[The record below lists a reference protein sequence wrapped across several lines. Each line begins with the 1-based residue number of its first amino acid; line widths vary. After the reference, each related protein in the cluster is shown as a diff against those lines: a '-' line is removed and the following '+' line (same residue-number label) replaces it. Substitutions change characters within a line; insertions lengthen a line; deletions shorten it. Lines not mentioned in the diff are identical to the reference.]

1 MSKVGKV
8 PVKIP
13 DDVKVVVGP
22 VTIAVEGKYGRLVQT
37 YRPDV
42 VEITVADGI
51 ASVKRRHEG
60 KQYRAFHGLYRS
72 LLANMVYGVS
82 RRWEKALLVKGLGY
96 RARLQGRTLIL
107 DLGYSKP
114 VEYELPEHVE
124 AELPN
129 PGEII
134 LRGANK
140 QQVGQVAAE
149 IRALRKPEPYKGKG
163 IRYKDEQ
170 VLHKAGKLGGQG
182 AGLGE

>member
-51 ASVKRRHEG
+51 ASVERRHEG

-82 RRWEKALLVKGLGY
+82 QRWEKALLIKG
-96 RARLQGRTLIL
+96 
-107 DLGYSKP
+107 
-114 VEYELPEHVE
+114 
-124 AELPN
+124 
-129 PGEII
+129 
-134 LRGANK
+134 
-140 QQVGQVAAE
+140 
-149 IRALRKPEPYKGKG
+149 
-163 IRYKDEQ
+163 
-170 VLHKAGKLGGQG
+170 
-182 AGLGE
+182 